1 MIKKNGATVV
11 VIEKKQGF
19 SENEKWYFTIL
30 KSIGDAVIATDIKSN
45 ITFLNPVAESITGWK
60 QEEAMGKPLEK
71 IFNII
76 NEETRKRVENP
87 IARVLREGIVV
98 GLANHTILI
107 SKEGKDI
114 PIADSGAP
122 IKDDNG
128 NIIGVVLIFRDITER
143 KKAEEALQESEERL
157 RIKLDFILSPDIEM
171 GEVTLTD
178 LIDLDHLQTIQDA
191 FAKAN
196 NIASLITD
204 TDGNPI
210 TKASNFSK
218 VCEIIRGT
226 KKGNEQCI
234 RSDKIMGNKAKSLM
248 KPIYEEC
255 QSCGF
260 VDASAP
266 IIVSGKYMAN
276 WLIGQSN
283 VMGVDAKRIKEYAK
297 EIGAN
302 VEEMLKAFSTMEQS
316 SLEHFEKVLDLL
328 WIMAKEISTI
338 GYNNLKL
345 AKQNE
350 NLKVIEKKLKESQ
363 EWLSTTLMSIGDAV
377 IATNT
382 GGNILLLN
390 PIAESLTGWKQDE
403 AIRKPIEK
411 VFNIINEFSRKSIE
425 NPIARVLREGIVVG
439 LANHTI
445 LISKDGKEI
454 PIDDCG
460 APIKDEK
467 GNIIGVVLI
476 FRDITEQKKA
486 KEKLKKYSENLEEII
501 DERTKELRETQE
513 QLIIKEKL
521 VVLGQVAGGLGHE
534 LRNPLGAIKNAA
546 YFLNMALEQP
556 EPEVKETLE
565 ILDKEIATS
574 EKIINNLLDFT
585 RSKPPILQ
593 DVNINEIIEEELE
606 RTIIP
611 KNIEIVSQLSDTLP
625 HILADPVQLVQI
637 FRNIVL
643 NAIQAMP
650 EGGQLVVKSEV
661 PITGWVM
668 ISFTDTGVGIPEENK
683 EKVFEPLFT
692 TKAKGIGLGLAV
704 TKTSVEGQGGTI
716 KVKSKVGNGSTF
728 TIKLPFHLKEEK
740 YHGN

>member
-1 MIKKNGATVV
+1 M
-11 VIEKKQGF
+11 
-19 SENEKWYFTIL
+19 
-30 KSIGDAVIATDIKSN
+30 IATDIKSN
-45 ITFLNPVAESITGWK
+45 ISFLNPVAESITGWK
-60 QEEAMGKPLEK
+60 QEEAMGKPLET

-107 SKEGKDI
+107 SKDGKEI
-114 PIADSGAP
+114 PITDSGAP
-122 IKDDNG
+122 IKDEKG

-143 KKAEEALQESEERL
+143 RKAEEALRESEERL
-157 RIKLDFILSPDIEM
+157 KIKLDFILSPDIEM
-171 GEVTLTD
+171 GEVALTD

-196 NIASLITD
+196 GIASLITD

-210 TKASNFSK
+210 TKASNFCK

-234 RSDKIMGNKAKSLM
+234 RSDKILGNKAKVLM

-255 QSCGF
+255 HSCGF

-266 IIVSGKYMAN
+266 IIVSGKHVAN

-283 VMGVDAKRIKEYAK
+283 VMGVDAKRIEEYARK
-297 EIGAN
+297 IGAN
-302 VEEMLKAFSTMEQS
+302 VEEMLKAYSKMEQS

-328 WIMAKEISTI
+328 WIMAKELSTI
-338 GYNNLKL
+338 SYNNLKL
-345 AKQNE
+345 AKSLE
-350 NLKVIEKKLKESQ
+350 NLKVTEKKLKESQ

-377 IATNT
+377 IATNKE
-382 GGNILLLN
+382 GNALLLN

-403 AIRKPIEK
+403 AIGKPIEK
-411 VFNIINEFSRKSIE
+411 IFNIINEFSRKSIE
-425 NPIARVLREGIVVG
+425 NPIARVLREGIVVS
-439 LANHTI
+439 LTNHTT

-486 KEKLKKYSENLEEII
+486 KEKLKKYSENLEEMVT
-501 DERTKELRETQE
+501 ERTKELRETQE

-521 VVLGQVAGGLGHE
+521 TVLGQLAGGLGHE

-565 ILDKEIATS
+565 ILNKEIATS

-593 DVNINEIIEEELE
+593 NVNINEIIEEELE

-611 KNIEIVSQLSDTLP
+611 KNIEIVSQLSDILP

-650 EGGQLVVKSEV
+650 EGGRLFIKSEV
-661 PITGWVM
+661 ISGEGVI
-668 ISFTDTGVGIPEENK
+668 ISFADTGMGIPEENLK
-683 EKVFEPLFT
+683 KIFEPLFT

-704 TKTSVEGQGGTI
+704 AKTFVEGQGGTI
-716 KVKSKVGNGSTF
+716 KLKSEVGNGSIF
-728 TIKLPFHLKEEK
+728 TVKLPFHLKEEK
-740 YHGN
+740 